1 MEPVRGEIA
10 MSYFFL
16 LEERWWREEGMMC
29 LPRCTLFLSIV
40 SLAILVEE

>member
-1 MEPVRGEIA
+1 MEPGRGEIA

-16 LEERWWREEGMMC
+16 LEERWWREEGMMYF
-29 LPRCTLFLSIV
+29 PRCTLFLSIL